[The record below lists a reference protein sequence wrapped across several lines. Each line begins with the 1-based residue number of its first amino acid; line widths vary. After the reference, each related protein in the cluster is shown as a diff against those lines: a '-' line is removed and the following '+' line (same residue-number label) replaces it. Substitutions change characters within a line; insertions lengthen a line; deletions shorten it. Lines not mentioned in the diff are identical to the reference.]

1 MPLPYRFFFIKL
13 VLLDDNLCEIT
24 VRDFH
29 NDHLVFFHFAD
40 SLFRGEEVIQQYILK
55 RDLGD
60 HQYSISL
67 DLRSPA
73 NRAAAA

>member
-24 VRDFH
+24 VRDSH
-29 NDHLVFFHFAD
+29 NDHLVFSYFAD
-40 SLFRGEEVIQQYILK
+40 SLFRGEEVIEQYILK
-55 RDLGD
+55 RDLED

-67 DLRSPA
+67 DLRGPA
-73 NRAAAA
+73 TRAA

>member
-1 MPLPYRFFFIKL
+1 MPLPYRFLFIKL

-24 VRDFH
+24 VRDSH
-29 NDHLVFFHFAD
+29 NDHLVFSYFAD
-40 SLFRGEEVIQQYILK
+40 SLFRGQEKIEQYILQ
-55 RDLGD
+55 RDLED

-73 NRAAAA
+73 NRAA

>member
-24 VRDFH
+24 VRDSH
-29 NDHLVFFHFAD
+29 DDHLVFSYFAD
-40 SLFRGEEVIQQYILK
+40 SLFRGQEVIEQYILK

-60 HQYSISL
+60 HQYSITL

-73 NRAAAA
+73 NRAA

>member
-24 VRDFH
+24 VRDSH
-29 NDHLVFFHFAD
+29 NDHLVFSYFAD
-40 SLFRGEEVIQQYILK
+40 SLFRGEEVIEQYILK
-55 RDLGD
+55 RELGD

-67 DLRSPA
+67 DLRGPA
-73 NRAAAA
+73 TRAA

>member
-24 VRDFH
+24 VRDSH
-29 NDHLVFFHFAD
+29 NDHLVFSYFAD
-40 SLFRGEEVIQQYILK
+40 SLFRGQEVIEQYILK

-67 DLRSPA
+67 DLRSPT
-73 NRAAAA
+73 NRAA

>member
-1 MPLPYRFFFIKL
+1 MPLPYRFFCIKL

-24 VRDFH
+24 VRDSH
-29 NDHLVFFHFAD
+29 NDHLVFSYFAD
-40 SLFRGEEVIQQYILK
+40 SLFGGQEVIEQYILK

-73 NRAAAA
+73 NRAA